1 MNSIIN
7 YLLEFSICWGVFYLF
22 YVTVLHDQ
30 TSYQYNRYYLL
41 ASSFLS
47 IIIPLLEIPIGFQST
62 GAIGESYILL
72 DPMLIGET
80 ESRGGAFRWEW
91 YYTLWL
97 AYGLGVLTTF
107 IYYFRQFLSVFW
119 AIRLSK
125 PQPSPQGRYKLVY
138 TNGLFPT
145 SSFFQF
151 LLWDNTQT
159 LTVSEVHQ
167 MMAHEETHIKQ
178 KHSYDITYIT
188 LLKIIFWFH
197 PLVYL
202 YEKAITEN
210 HEFAADAGALQ
221 HPTGNRQT
229 YSRLL
234 ARQSMAS
241 LQWAVVNH
249 FYKSKT
255 LKRIKMME
263 KRHKT
268 FWYRYVLIAPIVAS
282 MFVVFA
288 CQPDTEELE
297 QEAIAQSY
305 EEVQTQ
311 LKQIGGQLQQ
321 LNEKYFEN
329 PGSLREAI
337 NAEAQKSGVA
347 PQPPH
352 LDDLQLKV
360 FKDKASG
367 GDYDKFESL
376 LARQKQLQE
385 KLMSLPDAAGVYT
398 VVEEQPAPEGGME
411 TFYQYIAKNLQYPL
425 KARQMGIE
433 GRVFVQFVVNENG
446 ELTDFQALKGIGAG
460 CDAEAIRVL
469 EGASGWQPGMSEGKP
484 VKVRMVLPITFKL
497 DGNDS
502 AKTEKAMSMA
512 DPETISEKLSEI
524 VVVAYI

>member
-7 YLLEFSICWGVFYLF
+7 YLLELSICWGVFYLF
-22 YVTVLHDQ
+22 YMTVLYNQ
-30 TSYQYNRYYLL
+30 TSYQYNRFYLL
-41 ASSFLS
+41 ASSLLS
-47 IIIPLLEIPIGFQST
+47 IVIPILEIPFGFQSS

-72 DPMLIGET
+72 DPMLIGEAK
-80 ESRGGAFRWEW
+80 SGGHTFQWEW
-91 YYTLWL
+91 YYTLGL
-97 AYGLGVLTTF
+97 VYGLGVLTTG
-107 IYYFRQFLSVFW
+107 IYYSRQFLSVFW
-119 AIRLSK
+119 AIRTSK
-125 PQPSPQGRYKLVY
+125 PQPSPEERYQLVH

-159 LTVSEVHQ
+159 LTVSEIHQ
-167 MMAHEETHIKQ
+167 MMAHEETHIRL

-197 PLVYL
+197 PMVYL

-268 FWYRYVLIAPIVAS
+268 LWYRYVLIAPIVAS
-282 MFVVFA
+282 MFLVFA

-305 EEVQTQ
+305 EDVQAE
-311 LKQIGGQLQQ
+311 LEKVGGALQQ
-321 LNEKYFEN
+321 LTSKYFEN
-329 PGSLREAI
+329 SGGLMDAVRTESE
-337 NAEAQKSGVA
+337 KSGVA
-347 PQPPH
+347 VQSSGFEE
-352 LDDLQLKV
+352 LQLKV
-360 FKDKASG
+360 FKEKASG
-367 GDYDKFESL
+367 SDYDKFESL
-376 LARQKQLQE
+376 LAQQKKLQD
-385 KLMSLPDAAGVYT
+385 KLMSLPDAAGVYAA
-398 VVEEQPAPEGGME
+398 VEEQPAPKGGMAE
-411 TFYQYIAKNLQYPL
+411 FYSYIAQNMKYPL

-433 GRVFVQFVVNENG
+433 GKVFVQFVVNEYG
-446 ELTDFQALKGIGAG
+446 ELSDFQTLKGIGAG

-469 EGASGWQPGMSEGKP
+469 EEASGWQPGMSDGKP

-497 DGNDS
+497 DGNDRS
-502 AKTEKAMSMA
+502 KTEKAMSEA
-512 DPETISEKLSEI
+512 DPEIIDKKLSEI
-524 VVVAYI
+524 VVVAYL